1 MKVLLLAGASS
12 IHTIRWANALSH
24 AGVEV
29 VLATQHDP
37 REALDGAVK
46 LRRLPHSGELG
57 YFRNVGLLKKILA
70 EEKPDLLNS
79 HYASG
84 YGTTARLSRFHPS
97 LLSVWGSDV
106 YDFPRK
112 SPLHRWWLRRNLMA
126 ADRVASTSHVMAI
139 QTQRLAP
146 QLAEVDVTPF
156 GVDTDKFSP
165 VVPLVATTDGP
176 IVIGTVKV
184 LAPKYGIDTLIDSV
198 ALLIDGL
205 KRDHPQVAGRIRL
218 RLVGDGPQA
227 GELKARARQ
236 RGIESIVEF
245 PGRVAHEKV
254 PGMLRQFSVYVAL
267 SRLDSESFGV
277 AVVEASACGLPVVV
291 SDAGGL
297 PEVVLAGKTG
307 LVVPRENPAA
317 AAAALR
323 QLVLDPELRRNM
335 GKAGREHVVSR
346 YEWKH
351 NVTEMISLYERI
363 IAAARS

>member
-1 MKVLLLAGASS
+1 MKVLLLAGGSS

-29 VLATQHDP
+29 VLATQHHP
-37 REALDGAVK
+37 LEALDGAVK
-46 LRRLPHSGELG
+46 LRRLPYSGELG
-57 YFRNVGLLKKILA
+57 YFRNVGPLKKILA

-84 YGTTARLSRFHPS
+84 YGTTARLSGFHPS

-112 SPLHRWWLRRNLMA
+112 SPLHRWWLQRNLMA
-126 ADRVASTSHVMAI
+126 ADSVASTSHAMAR
-139 QTQRLAP
+139 QTQGLAPRLAEIDIT
-146 QLAEVDVTPF
+146 AF
-156 GVDTDKFSP
+156 GVDTGKFSP
-165 VVPLVATTDGP
+165 VDHLSGATDGP
-176 IVIGTVKV
+176 IIIGTVKM

-198 ALLIDGL
+198 ALLIDDL
-205 KRDHPQVAGRIRL
+205 EVDRPQVAGRIRL

-236 RGIESIVEF
+236 RGIEDIVEF
-245 PGRVAHEKV
+245 PGRVPHEKV
-254 PGMLRQFSVYVAL
+254 PDMLRQLSVYVAL
-267 SRLDSESFGV
+267 SRMESFGV
-277 AVVEASACGLPVVV
+277 AVIEASACGLPVVV

-307 LVVPRENPAA
+307 LVVPRETPAA

-351 NVTEMISLYERI
+351 NVSAMIALYERI
-363 IAAARS
+363 IAAARG